1 MRKGLSLYAFR
12 PSVIYPQTMDLRGL
26 NQDMG
31 YDPFGGP
38 DPWVSRWWICRE
50 TPFMAC
56 NGLYA
61 IMHLYATCGVRYRCC
76 TVWRGPKGSPIGSPD
91 GPSEGSPYDQSE
103 GLQIRRIGVP
113 DGLGGTE
120 VHGTTMDTPSHCIS

>member
-1 MRKGLSLYAFR
+1 MGTHMVDIRKTAIYGLLRDVLHYAPAR
-12 PSVIYPQTMDLRGL
+12 HLGCAACVLHRL
-26 NQDMG
+26 E
-31 YDPFGGP
+31 GP
-38 DPWVSRWWICRE
+38 E
-50 TPFMAC
+50 
-56 NGLYA
+56 
-61 IMHLYATCGVRYRCC
+61 
-76 TVWRGPKGSPIGSPD
+76 GSPIGSPD